1 MRLLT
6 LQLAIISCCL
16 LLLSGC
22 GDSGGDGEVRPE
34 VELATDASLPLSC
47 ENVGIYPEICILNDP
62 DNPYVNSYITEE
74 NKWVL
79 HDASPSAKS
88 RYYLWA
94 TVLAQTPN
102 GENQY
107 YTASALHE
115 LYTEGG
121 SLNAKEQAIRAYRS
135 VLDNFYEDVTYFVAD
150 WLPGKPLYEVVLRDL
165 TGGRLYDPSG
175 DNLSELFDD
184 PDAALDALEEW
195 GYSYDVVSGELDSL

>member
-1 MRLLT
+1 MLRMNFLL
-6 LQLAIISCCL
+6 AISCCL

-22 GDSGGDGEVRPE
+22 GSSDGGGTDRTE
-34 VELATDASLPLSC
+34 VELATDYNLPLSC
-47 ENVGIYPEICILNDP
+47 ENVGIFPEVCILDDP

-74 NKWVL
+74 NKWDL

-121 SLNAKEQAIRAYRS
+121 SINAHDQAIRAYRS
-135 VLDNFYEDVTYFVAD
+135 VMDNFYDDVTYFIAD
-150 WLPGKPLYEVVLRDL
+150 WLPGNPQYEVLLRDL
-165 TGGRLYDPSG
+165 SGDRLYDPSV
-175 DNLSELFDD
+175 DNFADLYED
-184 PDAALDALEEW
+184 PNDALDAMEEW
-195 GYSYDVVSGELDSL
+195 GYYYDIESGELDYL